1 MIRFA
6 SWNGKVSLMKNDRFV
21 LWLLVILLGLSG
33 LSALFP
39 ASSLA
44 ASGASFLKLGVGAR
58 ALGLGSA
65 YTAIAEDS
73 TALHWNPAG
82 LAFVQKAEVSAT
94 HAELFA
100 GSRSDFLGYAQT
112 VKRASSSESLLSF
125 GVSALYLNQPDLDG
139 RSESRSATG
148 DFNAG
153 DLAVTFA
160 GAKNVGP
167 LSLGAGVK
175 VLRSQIA
182 GETASGLAL
191 DIGTVWKRP
200 GSKLQL
206 GAAVQNLGPQMKFAQ
221 DSYALPLTLSGGAG
235 YHIARGLLVSAD
247 LKTRP
252 YDSKTSLS
260 FGTEFAPVSMLALRC
275 GYLAEGAASKAPV
288 SGGGFEKNAAN
299 LTGFGFGLGLKFSRA
314 ALDYAFTPSGE
325 LGNSQRL
332 SLSVKF

>member
-1 MIRFA
+1 MKNVRFA
-6 SWNGKVSLMKNDRFV
+6 LSS
-21 LWLLVILLGLSG
+21 LVILMGMMGL
-33 LSALFP
+33 LALFP
-39 ASSLA
+39 ATAFA

-58 ALGLGSA
+58 ALGFGSA

-73 TALHWNPAG
+73 TALYWNPAG
-82 LAFVQKAEVSAT
+82 LAFVQRKEVSAT

-100 GSRSDFLGYAQT
+100 GSRSDFLSYAQT
-112 VKRASSSESLLSF
+112 ARRAGSMESLFSF
-125 GVSALYLNQPDLDG
+125 GVSALYLNQAELDG
-139 RSESRSATG
+139 RSEDRGATG

-153 DLAVTFA
+153 DLAVTFG
-160 GAKNVGP
+160 GAKTVRS

-175 VLRSQIA
+175 VIRSQIA

-191 DIGTVWKRP
+191 DLGTVWKTP

-206 GAAVQNLGPQMKFAQ
+206 GAAVQNLGPQMKFVQ
-221 DSYALPLTLSGGAG
+221 DNYALPLTLSGGAG
-235 YHIARGLLVSAD
+235 YQVARGLLMSAD

-260 FGTEFAPVSMLALRC
+260 FGTEFAPVSMFALRC

-288 SGGGFEKNAAN
+288 SGEGLGKNAAN

-314 ALDYAFTPSGE
+314 TLDYAFTPSGE

-332 SLSVKF
+332 SLAVKF